1 MSDLYLS
8 PGHCYEGT
16 IIKELIY
23 PDDSTNTVGESK
35 LGPHY
40 SVVEIVPY
48 SEPGDMGY
56 SLWFEIRF
64 VDGHRCRVNSRYVA
78 TVVLEV

>member
-8 PGHCYEGT
+8 PGHRYEGT

-23 PDDSTNTVGESK
+23 PDDSTNTVGDST
-35 LGPHY
+35 LGSYY

-56 SLWFEIRF
+56 SLWFEVRF
-64 VDGHRCRVNSRYVA
+64 GDGHCCRVNSSYVA
-78 TVVLEV
+78 IVVLEA